1 MKVTKFMQTAKTIVD
16 ELTLVGSLVY
26 DDDLV
31 IFILN
36 ELIEEFKEI
45 NIVV

>member
-16 ELTLVGSLVY
+16 ELTLVGSLVE

>member
-1 MKVTKFMQTAKTIVD
+1 MKVTKFMQIAKTIVD
-16 ELTLVGSLVY
+16 ELTLVGSLVE